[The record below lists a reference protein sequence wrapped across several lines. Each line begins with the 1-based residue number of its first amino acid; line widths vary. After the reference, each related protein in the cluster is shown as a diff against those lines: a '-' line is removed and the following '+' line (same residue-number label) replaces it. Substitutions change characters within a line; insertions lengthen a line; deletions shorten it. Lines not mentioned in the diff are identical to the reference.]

1 MMQPRIQY
9 ALTADGVSIAYYTMG
24 SGVPFVATSTLQWSH
39 LGYTLSFKEQYR
51 SHSPGGLGAGLQI
64 VRYDARGTG
73 LSDRSVID
81 FSIDAQMRD
90 LEAVLGVLGLT
101 RFVLFGYRHG
111 AILAITYAASFPDRV
126 SHLVLAI
133 PHARGRDIRPV
144 FEGMGLTAMAE
155 MSPERWEAHTQA
167 MALAAFGFS
176 KSPVTEAVAR
186 CYRESMTSASYH
198 AFLEWRENVDVTNLL
213 GSVTSPTLVLSRRT
227 TTRPRLEVEVA
238 ARIPG
243 AVIVTND
250 ADESVPGRWLPEETE
265 AVLDFLGIPAEPAP
279 EADQAE
285 VSLTPRELEVVSL
298 LVSGLSN
305 RLIAETLVL
314 SERTVARHIANIYQK
329 TGVHGRAE
337 VTAYALRHGLV

>member
-1 MMQPRIQY
+1 MNALIQFV
-9 ALTADGVSIAYYTMG
+9 TTDDGVRIAYYTMG
-24 SGVPFVATSTLQWSH
+24 SEVPFVATSALQWSH
-39 LGYTLSFKEQYR
+39 LGYTLSFKEHYR
-51 SHSPGGLGAGLQI
+51 SQSPGGLGPGLQI

-73 LSDRSVID
+73 LSDRSAID

-90 LEAVLGVLGLT
+90 LEAVLGAVGLA

-133 PHARGRDIRPV
+133 PHARGTDIRPL
-144 FEGMGLTAMAE
+144 FEEMGLKAIAE
-155 MSPERWEAHTQA
+155 MSAEQWEAHTHA

-176 KSPVTEAVAR
+176 NSPATEAVAR
-186 CYRESMTSASYH
+186 GYRESMTPASYH
-198 AFLEWRENVDVTNLL
+198 AFLEWRENVDVTDLL
-213 GSVTSPTLVLSRRT
+213 GSVTVPTLVLSRRT
-227 TTRPRLEVEVA
+227 STRPRLEVEVA
-238 ARIPG
+238 AGIPG

-250 ADESVPGRWLPEETE
+250 ADEAVPGRWLPQETE
-265 AVLDFLGIPAEPAP
+265 AVLDFLGISADEAMGPD
-279 EADQAE
+279 EADIA
-285 VSLTPRELEVVSL
+285 LTPRELEVLSL
-298 LVSGLSN
+298 LVAGLSN

-337 VTAYALRHGLV
+337 VTAYALRHKLV